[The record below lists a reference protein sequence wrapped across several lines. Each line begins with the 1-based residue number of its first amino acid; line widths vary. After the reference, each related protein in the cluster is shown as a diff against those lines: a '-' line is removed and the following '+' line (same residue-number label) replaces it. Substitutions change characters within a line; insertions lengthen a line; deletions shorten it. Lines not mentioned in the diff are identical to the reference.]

1 MLSPIIAAILMPVSS
16 ISVVLFATLSTNF
29 VARRMKLINRGG
41 INISVIVL
49 LIGVS
54 LLVAIGF
61 LIAFLIA
68 VKKGQYKDT
77 HTPCNQGIV

>member
-1 MLSPIIAAILMPVSS
+1 
-16 ISVVLFATLSTNF
+16 
-29 VARRMKLINRGG
+29 
-41 INISVIVL
+41 VIVL

-68 VKKGQYKDT
+68 VRKGQYKDT
-77 HTPCNQGIV
+77 HTPAIRVLFDNETEKENKEENSSESK

>member
-1 MLSPIIAAILMPVSS
+1 M
-16 ISVVLFATLSTNF
+16 
-29 VARRMKLINRGG
+29 
-41 INISVIVL
+41 IVL
-49 LIGVS
+49 LIGAS

-77 HTPCNQGIV
+77 HTPAIRVLFDDNNPDEEKKEEKKSESS

>member
-1 MLSPIIAAILMPVSS
+1 MIII
-16 ISVVLFATLSTNF
+16 
-29 VARRMKLINRGG
+29 
-41 INISVIVL
+41 

-54 LLVAIGF
+54 LLVAAGF

-77 HTPCNQGIV
+77 HTPAIRVLFDNETEEEKKEKNNSVSK

>member
-1 MLSPIIAAILMPVSS
+1 M
-16 ISVVLFATLSTNF
+16 
-29 VARRMKLINRGG
+29 
-41 INISVIVL
+41 IVL

-61 LIAFLIA
+61 LVAFLIA

-77 HTPCNQGIV
+77 HTPAIRVLFDNDIEKK

>member
-1 MLSPIIAAILMPVSS
+1 MIII
-16 ISVVLFATLSTNF
+16 
-29 VARRMKLINRGG
+29 
-41 INISVIVL
+41 

-61 LIAFLIA
+61 LFAFLIA

-77 HTPCNQGIV
+77 HTPAIRVLFDNETEKEKKEEGKSESK

>member
-1 MLSPIIAAILMPVSS
+1 M
-16 ISVVLFATLSTNF
+16 
-29 VARRMKLINRGG
+29 
-41 INISVIVL
+41 IVL

-61 LIAFLIA
+61 LVAFLIA

-77 HTPCNQGIV
+77 HTPAIRVLFDNDSEEKNKEENKSESN

>member
-1 MLSPIIAAILMPVSS
+1 M
-16 ISVVLFATLSTNF
+16 
-29 VARRMKLINRGG
+29 
-41 INISVIVL
+41 IVL

-77 HTPCNQGIV
+77 HTPAIRVLFEDKIEEKNKEEKKSESN

>member
-1 MLSPIIAAILMPVSS
+1 
-16 ISVVLFATLSTNF
+16 
-29 VARRMKLINRGG
+29 
-41 INISVIVL
+41 VIVL

-61 LIAFLIA
+61 LIAFFIA

-77 HTPCNQGIV
+77 HTPAIRVLFDENNEEKKNEKNNSESN

>member
-1 MLSPIIAAILMPVSS
+1 
-16 ISVVLFATLSTNF
+16 
-29 VARRMKLINRGG
+29 
-41 INISVIVL
+41 VIVL
-49 LIGVS
+49 LIAVS

-77 HTPCNQGIV
+77 HTPAIRVLFEDSNPDEKNKEEKKSESS

>member
-1 MLSPIIAAILMPVSS
+1 
-16 ISVVLFATLSTNF
+16 
-29 VARRMKLINRGG
+29 
-41 INISVIVL
+41 VIVL

-61 LIAFLIA
+61 LIAFLIT

-77 HTPCNQGIV
+77 HTPAIRVLFEDKIEEKNKEEKKSESN

>member
-1 MLSPIIAAILMPVSS
+1 MI
-16 ISVVLFATLSTNF
+16 
-29 VARRMKLINRGG
+29 
-41 INISVIVL
+41 VI

-54 LLVAIGF
+54 LLVAGGF

-77 HTPCNQGIV
+77 HTPAIRVLFDNDKEEKNKEENNSESK

>member
-1 MLSPIIAAILMPVSS
+1 M
-16 ISVVLFATLSTNF
+16 
-29 VARRMKLINRGG
+29 
-41 INISVIVL
+41 IVL

-77 HTPCNQGIV
+77 HTPAIRVLFDDSNEEKNKEEKKSESN

>member
-1 MLSPIIAAILMPVSS
+1 M
-16 ISVVLFATLSTNF
+16 
-29 VARRMKLINRGG
+29 
-41 INISVIVL
+41 IVL

-54 LLVAIGF
+54 LFVAIGF

-77 HTPCNQGIV
+77 HTPAIRVLFDNNSDEKNNEEKKSESS